1 MRDYLRGQICIS
13 ITNTPEYFQFQIHL
27 RTQRNWKAWCIFSWL
42 YMTFIKTQVLFK
54 ESHFQVCIFP
64 MFIRVD
70 VPNYVPLHPGIDY
83 LCRKCFISLPPK
95 VRKNPGNVESQVSF
109 KQHSILKCCTNVI
122 SFYMFFGMKNT
133 WSTVLQQHTVQ
144 TNFVLAF
151 SLCFLFLPIES

>member
-13 ITNTPEYFQFQIHL
+13 ITNTTN
-27 RTQRNWKAWCIFSWL
+27 RIFSISNPFENPKKL
-42 YMTFIKTQVLFK
+42 KSLVHVCLVTYDFHKDTGIFK

-70 VPNYVPLHPGIDY
+70 FPSYVPLHPGIHY
-83 LCRKCFISLPPK
+83 VCGKRFISLSPK

-122 SFYMFFGMKNT
+122 NFYMFFGMKNT
-133 WSTVLQQHTVQ
+133 
-144 TNFVLAF
+144 
-151 SLCFLFLPIES
+151 